1 MAYSN
6 FNSPTL
12 AAPQPHAFIAPNKYI
27 DIDEKFYQPKEDV
40 HPRQTGEM
48 FGRMG
53 RPIQPYGTNVN
64 YHSTAFIPK
73 AQGLTSQDLKVN
85 YLGYLFNQ
93 KTGFDQ
99 AHPR

>member
-1 MAYSN
+1 
-6 FNSPTL
+6 
-12 AAPQPHAFIAPNKYI
+12 
-27 DIDEKFYQPKEDV
+27 
-40 HPRQTGEM
+40 
-48 FGRMG
+48 MG

-64 YHSTAFIPK
+64 YHATAFVPQ

>member
-6 FNSPTL
+6 FNSPQL
-12 AAPQPHAFIAPNKYI
+12 AAPQVHAFIAPNKYI

-53 RPIQPYGTNVN
+53 RPIQPFGTNVV
-64 YHSTAFIPK
+64 YHSTAFVPK
-73 AQGLTSQDLKVN
+73 AQGLTSENLKTN
-85 YLGYLFNQ
+85 YLSYLYNPI
-93 KTGFDQ
+93 TGFDQ

>member
-6 FNSPTL
+6 FNSPQL
-12 AAPQPHAFIAPNKYI
+12 AAPQPHAFIAPGKFI
-27 DIDEKFYQPKEDV
+27 DIDEKFYKQKEEI
-40 HPRQTGEM
+40 HPRSEEG

-64 YHSTAFIPK
+64 YHASEFVPK
-73 AQGLTSQDLKVN
+73 AQGLTSENLKQN
-85 YLGYLFNQ
+85 YLSYLYNQ
-93 KTGFDQ
+93 RVGWDS

>member
-6 FNSPTL
+6 FNSPQL
-12 AAPQPHAFIAPNKYI
+12 AAPTAHAFIAPNKYI

-53 RPIQPYGTNVN
+53 RPIQPYGTNVV
-64 YHSTAFIPK
+64 YHSTAFVPK
-73 AQGLTSQDLKVN
+73 AQGLTSENLKIN
-85 YLGYLFNQ
+85 YLSYLYNPI
-93 KTGFDQ
+93 TGFDQ

>member
-12 AAPQPHAFIAPNKYI
+12 AAPQPHAFIAPGKFL
-27 DIDEKFYQPKEDV
+27 DIDAKFYQPKEDV

-53 RPIQPYGTNVN
+53 RPIQPFGQNVN
-64 YHSTAFIPK
+64 YHSTAFVPK
-73 AQGLTSQDLKVN
+73 AQGLTTQDLKVN
-85 YLGYLFNQ
+85 YGSYLYNQ
-93 KTGFDQ
+93 KTGYD
-99 AHPR
+99 ANHPR

>member
-6 FNSPTL
+6 FNSPQL
-12 AAPQPHAFIAPNKYI
+12 AAPQVHAFIAPNKYI
-27 DIDEKFYQPKEDV
+27 DIDEKFYKQKEDV
-40 HPRQTGEM
+40 HPRSEEG

-64 YHSTAFIPK
+64 YHATAFVPK
-73 AQGLTSQDLKVN
+73 AQGLTTQDLKVN

-93 KTGFDQ
+93 RTGWD
-99 AHPR
+99 ANHKR

>member
-12 AAPQPHAFIAPNKYI
+12 AAPQAHAFIAPNKFI

-40 HPRQTGEM
+40 HPRQTSEM

-64 YHSTAFIPK
+64 YHSTEFIPK
-73 AQGLTSQDLKVN
+73 AQGLTSENLKQN
-85 YLGYLFNQ
+85 YLSYLYNMR
-93 KTGFDQ
+93 TGFDQ

>member
-6 FNSPTL
+6 FNSPQL
-12 AAPQPHAFIAPNKYI
+12 AAPQVHAFIAPNKYI
-27 DIDEKFYQPKEDV
+27 DIDEKFYKQKEDV
-40 HPRQTGEM
+40 HPRSEEG

-64 YHSTAFIPK
+64 YHATAFVPK
-73 AQGLTSQDLKVN
+73 AQGLTTQDLKVN

-93 KTGFDQ
+93 RTGFDVN
-99 AHPR
+99 HPR

>member
-1 MAYSN
+1 MSYSN
-6 FNSPTL
+6 FNSPQL
-12 AAPQPHAFIAPNKYI
+12 AAPQPHAFVPPGKFL
-27 DIDEKFYQPKEDV
+27 DIDDKFYKQKEEV
-40 HPRQTGEM
+40 HPRSEEG

-64 YHSTAFIPK
+64 YHASEFVPK

-99 AHPR
+99 ANPR

>member
-1 MAYSN
+1 MSYSN
-6 FNSPTL
+6 FNSPQL
-12 AAPQPHAFIAPNKYI
+12 AAPQPHAFVPPGKFL
-27 DIDEKFYQPKEDV
+27 DIDDKFYKPKEEV
-40 HPRQTGEM
+40 HPRSEEG

-64 YHSTAFIPK
+64 YHASEFVPK

>member
-12 AAPQPHAFIAPNKYI
+12 AAPQPHAFIAPGKFL
-27 DIDEKFYQPKEDV
+27 DIDEKFYKQKEEV
-40 HPRQTGEM
+40 HPRSEEG

-64 YHSTAFIPK
+64 YHATEFVPK
-73 AQGLTSQDLKVN
+73 AQGLTSEDLKVN
-85 YLGYLFNQ
+85 YLSYLYNQ
-93 KTGFDQ
+93 RVGFD
-99 AHPR
+99 ANHPR